1 MDYSQKIRKHYH
13 EFWGEFTEHKFFK
26 GPIKELPVDFKI
38 LKFSLGSKRN
48 MWTYATCGMSNHS
61 DVNAI
66 EIHMF
71 SPFEYDFLIELLTI
85 IAHYHVTG
93 GNLGLGHTVNFGCPW
108 YQDSSLEYGLI
119 SLPYL
124 DGPIFEKY
132 QTDSKIIQFLWLI
145 PITIHEVNYKKQK
158 GLEALEQKFD
168 EINLN
173 YLDPY
178 RKSVVE

>member
-1 MDYSQKIRKHYH
+1 MDYSHNLSEHYN
-13 EFWGEFTEHKFFK
+13 EFWGEFTEHRFLK
-26 GPIKELPVDFKI
+26 GPINELPVGFKI
-38 LKFSLGSKRN
+38 LKFNPNSKRN
-48 MWTYATCGMSNHS
+48 MWTYATCGMSNSS

-71 SPFEYDFLIELLTI
+71 SPVEHDFLIELLTI

-93 GNLGLGHTVNFGCPW
+93 GNLGLGHTINFGCPW
-108 YQDSSLEYGLI
+108 YKDSKLQYGLI

-124 DGPIFEKY
+124 DGPSFENF
-132 QTDSKIIQFLWLI
+132 QSGLKIIQFLWLI
-145 PITIHEVNYKKQK
+145 PITISEKNYKKQN

-168 EINLN
+168 EVVFN

-178 RKSVVE
+178 RKSVV